1 VLAEDFQRFEGVL
14 RKLEFIYGKK
24 IPDETMQAYWRA
36 LKDLPYQQVE
46 DRINSHIRYAKFFPK
61 PMELRPKEE
70 RPKEPTKPDGS
81 FADGER
87 RAAAN
92 LEELRR
98 FRPKFWLEI
107 VRPKVH
113 EVGKRKG
120 MSFAEIEAK
129 LQASVECAGP
139 LTA

>member
-70 RPKEPTKPDGS
+70 RPKEPPKPDGS

-98 FRPKFWLEI
+98 FRPKLWLEI

-129 LQASVECAGP
+129 LQAAVECAGP

>member
-1 VLAEDFQRFEGVL
+1 MLAEDFVRFEKAVRG
-14 RKLEFIYGKK
+14 LEFTYAKK
-24 IPDETMQAYWRA
+24 ISDEAMQQYWRA
-36 LKDLPYQQVE
+36 LRDLPFDQVSE
-46 DRINSHIRYAKFFPK
+46 RIQTHIRYSKFFPK
-61 PMELRPKEE
+61 PVDLRPREGRPKEVIQ
-70 RPKEPTKPDGS
+70 DG
-81 FADGER
+81 ALAEGER
-87 RAAAN
+87 RSAVN

-98 FRPKFWLEI
+98 FRPKVWLEI

-129 LQASVECAGP
+129 LQAAVECAGP